1 MFDFVKTFE
10 VEPSGRVG
18 SRGICDAAI
27 FVDRSRKAAAKT
39 PVKFRP
45 LWIDDGKIKT
55 FDMLDPENNWTTGEN
70 LTGRVFNLEI
80 KNDFNCDQINMVE
93 IDYYYPECE
102 YFNFSL
108 ILTI

>member
-1 MFDFVKTFE
+1 MKTFK
-10 VEPSGRVG
+10 VHSDLFDQVPGR
-18 SRGICDAAI
+18 RGICGAAI
-27 FVDRSRKAAAKT
+27 FVGESSKAAAET
-39 PVKFRP
+39 PRDIQP
-45 LWIDDGKIKT
+45 WRSQSEIKT
-55 FDMLDPENNWTTGEN
+55 FNMLEPGNHWTTGES

-80 KNDFNCDQINMVE
+80 KDDFNCDQIKLVE